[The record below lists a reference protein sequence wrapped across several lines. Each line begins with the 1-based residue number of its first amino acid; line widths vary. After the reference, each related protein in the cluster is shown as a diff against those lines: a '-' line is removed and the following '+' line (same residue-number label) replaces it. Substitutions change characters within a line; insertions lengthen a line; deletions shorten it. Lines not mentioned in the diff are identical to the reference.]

1 MGKPME
7 DLVKQKIVVVG
18 AGSAGLGVVNMVKS
32 AMQRLLG
39 GHTNETYK
47 KAIDQ
52 FWILDKD
59 GLVTKARDG
68 LTADVEQFARETE
81 ESEGCGSLKDGAT
94 LLEVVK
100 AVKPDVLLG
109 LSGVGGL
116 FTQQVL
122 EAMKESGCPRPAIF
136 PLSNPTSNA
145 ECTAKEAFQYAGPNI
160 IFASGSPFRDVDLGG
175 GKVGHS
181 NQGNN
186 MYFFPGIGLGTLLAG
201 AHHISDGML
210 HAAAEELAA
219 IMTEEQ
225 LQEGIIY
232 PPVPMIRE
240 ITARVAASIV
250 KEAVKEDIAVG
261 YKNTNIKDLRRICND
276 EEELMKYIKDHMWSP
291 DYSPLVY
298 PFAHV

>member
-1 MGKPME
+1 ME
-7 DLVKQKIVVVG
+7 DLVKCRIVVVG

-39 GHTNETYK
+39 GHSIETHK

-68 LTADVEQFARETE
+68 LASDVEQYAREVE
-81 ESEGCGSLKDGAT
+81 ESEGCDSLKDGAS

-160 IFASGSPFRDVDLGG
+160 IFASGSPFRDVDLGIN
-175 GKVGHS
+175 S
-181 NQGNN
+181 
-186 MYFFPGIGLGTLLAG
+186 
-201 AHHISDGML
+201 
-210 HAAAEELAA
+210 
-219 IMTEEQ
+219 
-225 LQEGIIY
+225 
-232 PPVPMIRE
+232 
-240 ITARVAASIV
+240 
-250 KEAVKEDIAVG
+250 
-261 YKNTNIKDLRRICND
+261 
-276 EEELMKYIKDHMWSP
+276 
-291 DYSPLVY
+291 SPLDLSASW
-298 PFAHV
+298 FWSAIFTC